1 MREISLTVGA
11 TYKSPN
17 GDTYNVLG
25 ILNNT
30 VTFNGIPEHYYV
42 VIKNGKEHGTI
53 PMFADYSKWE
63 LCLEEID
70 WYEGK

>member
-1 MREISLTVGA
+1 MRVIGLTVGA

-17 GDTYNVLG
+17 GDIYDVLG
-25 ILNNT
+25 IFNNT
-30 VTFNGIPEHYYV
+30 GSFNSIPEYYYV

-63 LCLEEID
+63 LCLEED
-70 WYEGK
+70 NWYEGK